1 MMDYKILAANAVYS
15 QNKLSYLMVVWESDL
30 MIRSSV
36 INNLNQEGFA
46 YIEENDDLS
55 KNLLDKTVNFGRVVS
70 VTTLN

>member
-36 INNLNQEGFA
+36 IDNLNQEGFA

-55 KNLLDKTVNFGRVVS
+55 KKLLDKTVNFGRVVS

>member
-1 MMDYKILAANAVYS
+1 MDYKILAANAVYS

-36 INNLNQEGFA
+36 IDNLNQEGFA